1 MSSCTRLRRTYVKMI
16 GFGEDAPE
24 HPRVHE
30 GHDAQ
35 RQFVVEPRISS
46 FFVVINSPI
55 IPAGRKIN
63 WRILYF
69 WTTEAIRWL
78 TQHRRRLWARS
89 RADFFSVP
97 RIWRRRELTSRAL
110 ASGKMSTPK
119 SPIRDGEREKSV
131 KTTPPCWFQA
141 AKTIINE
148 PETDRPKKTAGIED
162 VSWNVSIE
170 INKKSPYQAR
180 RRSQNYMTKTS
191 FKLQQLNDRANQNMK
206 TES

>member
-1 MSSCTRLRRTYVKMI
+1 MSSYTRLRRTHVKMI

-55 IPAGRKIN
+55 VPAGRKIN
-63 WRILYF
+63 WRFLYF

-119 SPIRDGEREKSV
+119 SPIRDGERAKSV

-148 PETDRPKKTAGIED
+148 PETDRPKKLQE
-162 VSWNVSIE
+162 S
-170 INKKSPYQAR
+170 
-180 RRSQNYMTKTS
+180 KTS
-191 FKLQQLNDRANQNMK
+191 AEMFRSRSTKSRLIRLGDEVKIIWQKRVSSYNN
-206 TES
+206 